1 MKYDVL
7 RKRKTE
13 EIATPQSDDGFFDS
27 MTGTNEISL
36 ERERE
41 RKRIKIRDF
50 QMDLVVEIASQSKTY

>member
-1 MKYDVL
+1 MKYDAL
-7 RKRKTE
+7 RPQKIV

-41 RKRIKIRDF
+41 KEDKN
-50 QMDLVVEIASQSKTY
+50 T